1 VIVAGDALLP
11 AISNCMDIK
20 NKEQQQVEAMQQL
33 LKDNLK
39 ARIQNMTIIRVN
51 FNELDCGEDAPM
63 AITIEGRPK

>member
-1 VIVAGDALLP
+1 
-11 AISNCMDIK
+11 MDIK
-20 NKEQQQVEAMQQL
+20 NKEQQQVEAMQQT

-51 FNELDCGEDAPM
+51 FNELACDEDAPM